1 MFACFN
7 QSWKPEAG
15 TQTLQKMISLLYV
28 PMCVSNYVVCYA
40 YLGSCDGHC
49 MCTWIHIRSFIYM
62 MAKEASNQDV
72 AIISEHITWATPC
85 GTLYWS
91 IEGKFQARKKKCVWI
106 SKYPIYRLKPLNPIG
121 KSCQPY
127 EEPGVFSSAF
137 NGRGSDTGW
146 PPNLTFKTVPAM
158 THNLMRQMGPISGRL
173 GGMSEPQGELTAR
186 KDALKRSRRT
196 CSRGGE
202 GF

>member
-1 MFACFN
+1 MHIWGLAMATAGARPSNQIWFN
-7 QSWKPEAG
+7 MVAKKLIYTGWCNN
-15 TQTLQKMISLLYV
+15 IRVY
-28 PMCVSNYVVCYA
+28 
-40 YLGSCDGHC
+40 YLGKS
-49 MCTWIHIRSFIYM
+49 
-62 MAKEASNQDV
+62 
-72 AIISEHITWATPC
+72 C
-85 GTLYWS
+85 GTL
-91 IEGKFQARKKKCVWI
+91 GKFQPRKKCSWI
-106 SKYPIYRLKPLNPIG
+106 SKYTIYCLKPLNPVG

-127 EEPGVFSSAF
+127 EEPGVFSSVF

-173 GGMSEPQGELTAR
+173 GGMSEPQRELTAR